1 MTNETWI
8 ATIPV
13 NSNGHSFEFRD
24 DVDIG
29 ANVPSKFVL
38 TFVVPEFVVD
48 VAVTV
53 DEGECL
59 LRKLFFNTA
68 ITEVSLTFEFE
79 SLLLLFALE
88 LSRLF
93 RPPSVFECGLNES
106 INEFFLFWLLMLLRD
121 KRLDFDEDK
130 IPVAINAALLLSWNA
145 DLGALDDVSCV
156 IIFPT
161 KSCALD
167 FVVVVVVVDSFA
179 PVDETDFQEDD
190 DVDEDVPI
198 DVVGIAV
205 LLMTNSKAAFLN
217 SGR

>member
-1 MTNETWI
+1 MNFTLTL
-8 ATIPV
+8 PPDV
-13 NSNGHSFEFRD
+13 GDNSD

-48 VAVTV
+48 VTVTV

-121 KRLDFDEDK
+121 ERLDFDEDK
-130 IPVAINAALLLSWNA
+130 IPVAINAAL
-145 DLGALDDVSCV
+145 
-156 IIFPT
+156 
-161 KSCALD
+161 
-167 FVVVVVVVDSFA
+167 FVVVVKEFSISLN
-179 PVDETDFQEDD
+179 DECCVQGL
-190 DVDEDVPI
+190 I
-198 DVVGIAV
+198 CCCC
-205 LLMTNSKAAFLN
+205 
-217 SGR
+217 